1 MLRKLTVPWALIAVL
16 GGGAVLAAGSDPTV
30 DQIYQAVQAGQL
42 AQAEQMVSQ
51 VLQDHP
57 KSGEAHYVAAEVY
70 ARAGDFATARR
81 ELGTAQA
88 LEPGLPFARPASAR
102 ALEEELAQGRYV
114 PRVQRMPYAPHGS
127 SYARPHS
134 SRFWSLILV
143 LIAGAVI
150 VAALVRRRSQP
161 VLYPPQYPGQ
171 PGIPPTGVGPTGM
184 GGGVV
189 PPYPYGYGGGLGS
202 GMLGSIGTGL
212 AVGAG
217 VAAGE
222 ALVNRV
228 ISGPQSGGIIPA
240 AGAGEIVPPVNGDMG
255 GDDFGVSGGGSW
267 ADDGSGGGLG
277 GGVDPG
283 GGDLGGGD
291 FGVGGGDGWT

>member
-1 MLRKLTVPWALIAVL
+1 MLRKITVPWALM
-16 GGGAVLAAGSDPTV
+16 AVLASGVAMTAAGDPTV
-30 DQIYQAVQAGQL
+30 EQIYQAAQSAQL

-57 KSGEAHYVAAEVY
+57 RSGEAHYVAAEVY

-81 ELGTAQA
+81 ELARAEA

-102 ALEEELAQGRYV
+102 ALEQELAEGQFVR
-114 PRVQRMPYAPHGS
+114 RVQRVPYAPAGATSTH
-127 SYARPHS
+127 PHS

-143 LIAGAVI
+143 LIAGIVI
-150 VAALVRRRSQP
+150 IAALARRRSP
-161 VLYPPQYPGQ
+161 PIVYPPQYPGQ
-171 PGIPPTGVGPTGM
+171 PGVPPTGVGPMVM

-189 PPYPYGYGGGLGS
+189 PPYPYGYGGGPGS
-202 GMLGSIGTGL
+202 GILGSIGTGL

-222 ALVNRV
+222 ALVHRV
-228 ISGPQSGGIIPA
+228 ISGPQNGGFIPA
-240 AGAGEIVPPVNGDMG
+240 ANAGEIVPPGVNGDMG
-255 GDDFGVSGGGSW
+255 GTDFGVTDSGSW
-267 ADDGSGGGLG
+267 GDDGSG
-277 GGVDPG
+277 VDPG
-283 GGDLGGGD
+283 SGADLGGGD

>member
-1 MLRKLTVPWALIAVL
+1 MLRKITLPWVLVAVL
-16 GGGAVLAAGSDPTV
+16 GCGAVLAAGSDPTV

-57 KSGEAHYVAAEVY
+57 NSGEAHYVAAEVY

-81 ELGTAQA
+81 ELTRAQA

-114 PRVQRMPYAPHGS
+114 PRVQRMPYAPSAS
-127 SYARPHS
+127 SDARPHS

-143 LIAGAVI
+143 LIAGVVI

-161 VLYPPQYPGQ
+161 ILYPPQYPGQ

-184 GGGVV
+184 GAGVV
-189 PPYPYGYGGGLGS
+189 PPYPYGYGGGPGS

-228 ISGPQSGGIIPA
+228 FSGSQSGGVIPA
-240 AGAGEIVPPVNGDMG
+240 ANAGEIVPPANADMG
-255 GDDFGVSGGGSW
+255 GDDFGVADGGSW
-267 ADDGSGGGLG
+267 GDGSGGDPG

-283 GGDLGGGD
+283 GGD
-291 FGVGGGDGWT
+291 FGAGGGDGWT